1 MLTAVRKLLQSF
13 PFLAVILMFWACGRQ
28 SACEREL
35 ARMQKAPPAKVCVE
49 ITRRLATMPTTEPVS
64 FCTGDEDD

>member
-1 MLTAVRKLLQSF
+1 MLIAVRRLLPSL
-13 PFLAVILMFWACGRQ
+13 PFVAVLLMFWACGRQ

-35 ARMQKAPPAKVCVE
+35 ARMQKAPPAKVFVE

-64 FCTGDEDD
+64 FCPGDEGD

>member
-13 PFLAVILMFWACGRQ
+13 PFVAVILMFWACGRQ

-35 ARMQKAPPAKVCVE
+35 ARMQKAPPASGFVE
-49 ITRRLATMPTTEPVS
+49 ITRSLAAMPTTEPVS
-64 FCTGDEDD
+64 FADGDEEE